1 MNFNPASCTHLEF
14 TNTNQTITIP
24 NTNVDQYQI
33 NSVSYKSS
41 DGVIFDDMKITT
53 SGNSF
58 KYSSAFQYAVP
69 RKVYYSM
76 LSVDQI
82 TVTKHTVNNIVDLP
96 KNYTAIYQV
105 DNPADSSS
113 VTFTVK
119 GQQRHATESTD
130 SITGQV
136 TYNWGPWSSFTTTY
150 TITLTTNM
158 DKHMELIKNAVQ
170 NGQLVKN
177 LQ

>member
-1 MNFNPASCTHLEF
+1 MNFSPASCTHLEF

-58 KYSSAFQYAVP
+58 KYSSTFQYAVP

-76 LSVDQI
+76 LSSDQM

-105 DNPADSSS
+105 DNPTESSS